1 KLNDITKVL
10 AAKQEILPADK
21 QDKTIKW
28 QEVVK
33 FILFAFAFMIIG
45 HTLFSYIPFSTI
57 LNGIKSIPQ
66 YIDTKSFL
74 LMLLTG
80 FLAQMADGSL

>member
-1 KLNDITKVL
+1 ETLNETLPDELEEVLDNMQTIRKSLNGDFTDKVNKLNDITKVL

-45 HTLFSYIPFSTI
+45 HTLFSYIPF
-57 LNGIKSIPQ
+57 
-66 YIDTKSFL
+66 
-74 LMLLTG
+74 
-80 FLAQMADGSL
+80 